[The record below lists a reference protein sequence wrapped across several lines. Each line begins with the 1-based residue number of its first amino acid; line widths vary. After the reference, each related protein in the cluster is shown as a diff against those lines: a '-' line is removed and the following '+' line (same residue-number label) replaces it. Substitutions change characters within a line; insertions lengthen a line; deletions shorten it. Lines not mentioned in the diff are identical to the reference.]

1 MSLLKKVNVYRR
13 GLMKGITKNI
23 GESKL
28 QTNGEPINREDVKR
42 ILITRPNHRL
52 GNQLLITPLIQELT
66 ETFPNAKIDLF
77 LKGGVGNILFENFTQ
92 VDQKI
97 NLPKKH
103 FKELGKYIGGW
114 LRLKKHH
121 YDIVI
126 NVVKTSSSGRLS
138 TKLAK
143 GKYKFFGLEESEFTH
158 DFDNLNHIAKF
169 PVYSFRENISHLGI
183 KPNLNTVP
191 PLRMMLSEKEIA
203 HGKVE
208 LEKLKQKQAKT
219 IALFTFATGAKC
231 YSKEWWAT
239 FYNELKTTLPDY
251 NIIEVLPV
259 ENVSQLNFSIPHF
272 YSKDV
277 REICGFFA
285 NCDVF
290 IGADSGIMHL
300 ATASGVPTLGLFSVT
315 KPDMYKPYGNKS
327 IGIDTKET
335 PNSKIIELAK
345 DILEEKEDLCSS
357 KK

>member
-28 QTNGEPINREDVKR
+28 ITNGEKINKDEVKR

-66 ETFPNAKIDLF
+66 ATFPNAKIDLF
-77 LKGGVGNILFENFTQ
+77 LKGGVGNILFENYSQ

-103 FKELGKYIGGW
+103 FKELGQYVGGW
-114 LRLKKHH
+114 LKLKKYK

-138 TKLAK
+138 TKLAN
-143 GKYKFFGLEESEFTH
+143 GKYKFFGLEEAEFTH
-158 DFDNLNHIAKF
+158 NFDNLNHIAKF
-169 PVYSFRENISHLGI
+169 PVYSFRESISHLGI
-183 KPNLNTVP
+183 EPNLDTVP
-191 PLRMMLSEKEIA
+191 PLKMMLSEKEIA

-208 LEKLKQKQAKT
+208 LDKLKEKDAKT
-219 IALFTFATGAKC
+219 IALFTYATGAKC
-231 YSKEWWAT
+231 YSKEWWAA
-239 FYNELKTTLPDY
+239 FYKELKATLPEY

-315 KPDMYKPYGNKS
+315 KPDTYKPYGNNSK
-327 IGIDTKET
+327 GIDTNETSNTEIIKE
-335 PNSKIIELAK
+335 AK
-345 DILEEKEDLCSS
+345 YLLEK
-357 KK
+357 

>member
-1 MSLLKKVNVYRR
+1 MSLLKKVNIFRR

-28 QTNGEPINREDVKR
+28 ITNGEQINKEEVKR

-66 ETFPNAKIDLF
+66 ATFPNAKIDLF
-77 LKGGVGNILFENFTQ
+77 LKGGVGNILFENYAQ

-114 LRLKKHH
+114 FRLKKHK

-126 NVVKTSSSGRLS
+126 NVAKNSSSGRLS
-138 TKLAK
+138 TKLANS
-143 GKYKFFGLEESEFTH
+143 KYKFFGLDESEFTH
-158 DFDNLNHIAKF
+158 KFDNLNHIAKF
-169 PVYSFRENISHLGI
+169 PVYSFRESISHLGI
-183 KPNLNTVP
+183 EPNLATVP
-191 PLRMMLSEKEIA
+191 SLKMMLSKEEISK
-203 HGKVE
+203 GKID
-208 LEKLKQKQAKT
+208 LEKLKEKDTKT

-231 YSKEWWAT
+231 YSKEWWST
-239 FYNELKTTLPDY
+239 FYNDLKTTLPDY

-259 ENVSQLNFSIPHF
+259 ENVSQLDFSIPHY

-315 KPDMYKPYGNKS
+315 QPDTYQPYGNHSK
-327 IGIDTKET
+327 GINTNTTSNAE
-335 PNSKIIELAK
+335 IIQDAK
-345 DILEEKEDLCSS
+345 QILEM
-357 KK
+357 

>member
-1 MSLLKKVNVYRR
+1 MSLLKKVNIYRR

-28 QTNGEPINREDVKR
+28 QTHGEQINKEEVKR

-66 ETFPNAKIDLF
+66 ATFPNAKIDLF
-77 LKGGVGNILFENFTQ
+77 LKGGVGNILFENYSQ

-103 FKELGKYIGGW
+103 FKEPGKYIGGW
-114 LRLKKHH
+114 FRLKKYK

-126 NVVKTSSSGRLS
+126 NVAKNSSSGRLS
-138 TKLAK
+138 TKLANA
-143 GKYKFFGLEESEFTH
+143 KYKFFGLEESEFKNK
-158 DFDNLNHIAKF
+158 FENLNHIAKF
-169 PVYSFRENISHLGI
+169 PVYSFRENISYLGI
-183 KPNLNTVP
+183 KPNLSTVP
-191 PLRMMLSEKEIA
+191 PLKMILSNEEITKGKIALDNLKEKD
-203 HGKVE
+203 
-208 LEKLKQKQAKT
+208 AKT
-219 IALFTFATGAKC
+219 IVLFTFATGEKC
-231 YSKEWWAT
+231 YSKEWWT
-239 FYNELKTTLPDY
+239 SFYNELKTTLPDY

-259 ENVSQLNFSIPHF
+259 ENVSQLDFSIPHY

-315 KPDMYKPYGNKS
+315 QPETYQPYGNHSK
-327 IGIDTKET
+327 GIDTKIT
-335 PNSKIIELAK
+335 SNARIIQDAK
-345 DILEEKEDLCSS
+345 KILEM
-357 KK
+357 